1 MLKCQ
6 AVMQRIIMS
15 TQEKA
20 TQTQEPIIEEVETPY
35 VEPTKDE
42 LDKLIRHH
50 VWTAMAVGL
59 VPIPIVDLAGILGI
73 QLNLL
78 RKLAKRYR
86 VPFLKDSVK
95 NILSSLVGSA
105 MPVTLAAPLASF
117 AKAIPVVGY
126 SVGAISMP
134 LMAGAATYAIGKVFI
149 QHFASG
155 GTFLTFDPNKVKAY
169 YEEMFQEG
177 KNIASEMKKEKEKK
191 A

>member
-117 AKAIPVVGY
+117 AKTIPVVGY
-126 SVGAISMP
+126 SVGAVSMP